1 MFQRNYK
8 HQKGFLWFLL
18 KLLTLLLYKLQ
29 LLGEFYP
36 FVFAGYLDGAAF
48 ELTQDVGRVVGD
60 GELGIEVFGAVVVDH
75 LKTGLLAVFA
85 DIDTGDNPYAGVGG
99 LLQVTE
105 RIAENILPGNRNS
118 LFVQV
123 QAQEDIIF
131 LIGNDAL
138 ERPVRLL
145 LRRSGANE
153 NQNEN
158 ENAYATKNERR
169 KTKTRLR
176 TKTKTKTKTIHL
188 KPET

>member
-1 MFQRNYK
+1 MVFVKIRQ
-8 HQKGFLWFLL
+8 GFLWFLL
-18 KLLTLLLYKLQ
+18 KLLTLPFYKLQ
-29 LLGEFYP
+29 LLWKFYP
-36 FVFAGYLDGAAF
+36 FAFAGYFDGAAF
-48 ELTQDVGRVVGD
+48 ELTEDVGAVVGD

-75 LKTGLLAVFA
+75 FKTGLLAVFA
-85 DIDTGDNPYAGVGG
+85 DFGTGDNPYAGVGG

-105 RIAENILPGNRNS
+105 RIAENILPGNRNG
-118 LFVQV
+118 LLIQV
-123 QAQEDIIF
+123 QSQEDIVL

-138 ERPVRLL
+138 ERLFRV
-145 LRRSGANE
+145 GGTNE

-158 ENAYATKNERR
+158 ENAYATKYERR

>member
-1 MFQRNYK
+1 MVFVKIRQ
-8 HQKGFLWFLL
+8 GFLWFLL

-29 LLGEFYP
+29 LLWKFYP
-36 FVFAGYLDGAAF
+36 FAFAGYLDGAAF
-48 ELTQDVGRVVGD
+48 ELTEDIGAVVGD

-75 LKTGLLAVFA
+75 FKTGLLAVFA
-85 DIDTGDNPYAGVGG
+85 DFGTGDNPYAGVGG

-105 RIAENILPGNRNS
+105 RIAENILPGNRNG
-118 LFVQV
+118 LLIQV
-123 QAQEDIIF
+123 QAQEDIVL

-158 ENAYATKNERR
+158 ENAYATKDERR
-169 KTKTRLR
+169 KTTHVNNL
-176 TKTKTKTKTIHL
+176 
-188 KPET
+188 

>member
-1 MFQRNYK
+1 MHKGSERATRPK
-8 HQKGFLWFLL
+8 KGFLWFLL

-29 LLGEFYP
+29 LLWKFNP

-48 ELTQDVGRVVGD
+48 ELTEDVGAVVGD

-75 LKTGLLAVFA
+75 LKTGLLAVFT
-85 DIDTGDNPYAGVGG
+85 DINTCDNPYAGIGR
-99 LLQVTE
+99 LLQITE
-105 RIAENILPGNRNS
+105 GIAKDILSGNGNS
-118 LFVQV
+118 LFIQV
-123 QAQEDIIF
+123 QAQEDIVF

-145 LRRSGANE
+145 LCRSGANE

-169 KTKTRLR
+169 KTKTF
-176 TKTKTKTKTIHL
+176 HL
-188 KPET
+188 KLET

>member
-1 MFQRNYK
+1 MAQNAIISILRHTFYSKLYSSPNWGRS
-8 HQKGFLWFLL
+8 GGASLFLN
-18 KLLTLLLYKLQ
+18 KLQ
-29 LLGEFYP
+29 FFWKFYP

-48 ELTQDVGRVVGD
+48 ELTEDVGAVVGD

-75 LKTGLLAVFA
+75 LKIGLLAVFA

-105 RIAENILPGNRNS
+105 RIAKNVLPGNGNS

-158 ENAYATKNERR
+158 K
-169 KTKTRLR
+169 KQKG
-176 TKTKTKTKTIHL
+176 TKTIHL

>member
-1 MFQRNYK
+1 MVFVKIRQ
-8 HQKGFLWFLL
+8 GFLWFLL
-18 KLLTLLLYKLQ
+18 KLSTLFLNKLQ
-29 LLGEFYP
+29 FFWEFYP
-36 FVFAGYLDGAAF
+36 LVFAGYFDGAAF
-48 ELTQDVGRVVGD
+48 ELTEDVGRVVGD
-60 GELGIEVFGAVVVDH
+60 GELGIEVFGTVVVDH
-75 LKTGLLAVFA
+75 LKIGLLAVFA

-99 LLQVTE
+99 LLQVSE
-105 RIAENILPGNRNS
+105 RIAEYILPWNGNS
-118 LFVQV
+118 LFIQV

-158 ENAYATKNERR
+158 EKAYTTKDERR
-169 KTKTRLR
+169 
-176 TKTKTKTKTIHL
+176 KTKTIHL